1 MKPQWRSW
9 LTRGAYLITGYGI
22 LLSIWVVAAQWRAV
36 PNVTYAAL
44 VAIFAMGTAVY
55 TAFLFGQCEA
65 RDLWQSP
72 LVGVQLGLQMI
83 IAGSAALLLTGL
95 AFPPSGAEQSYLA
108 GVLAWGLG
116 GHLAT
121 ALLGEAGS
129 RHGSANAAAAA
140 RVLIRGRYAPV
151 FWLSLLAGAI
161 LPLALLLHTGPGV
174 AAAAVLALAGLWG
187 YEHAFVMAGQSVPIS

>member
-1 MKPQWRSW
+1 
-9 LTRGAYLITGYGI
+9 
-22 LLSIWVVAAQWRAV
+22 
-36 PNVTYAAL
+36 
-44 VAIFAMGTAVY
+44 
-55 TAFLFGQCEA
+55 
-65 RDLWQSP
+65 
-72 LVGVQLGLQMI
+72 
-83 IAGSAALLLTGL
+83 
-95 AFPPSGAEQSYLA
+95 
-108 GVLAWGLG
+108 
-116 GHLAT
+116 
-121 ALLGEAGS
+121 LLGEAGS